1 MLAELTESIVTFL
14 NTQSSSVWGE
24 LIIPNHL
31 LAEPCLDPNQLLSA
45 QERKLFVMP
54 LITSFSPENM
64 SGRDRRRSVT
74 ANLQISVALLI
85 PFQEFSR
92 KDVTD
97 WDEVKRVL
105 ELRELIDLNIITAD
119 WRPYLLSDIDPQP
132 PVEIE
137 LNQRNFLS
145 VTDFSF
151 QKQTC

>member
-1 MLAELTESIVTFL
+1 MLAELTETIVTFL
-14 NTQSSSVWGE
+14 NTRSASAWGE
-24 LIIPNHL
+24 YKIPDYL
-31 LAEPCLDPNQLLSA
+31 LAEPCLDPNQLLSS

-54 LITSFSPENM
+54 LISAFSPENM
-64 SGRDRRRSVT
+64 AGRDRRRSVT
-74 ANLQISVALLI
+74 VNLQISIALLI

-105 ELRELIDLNIITAD
+105 ELRELIDLNIITGD
-119 WRPYLLSDIDPQP
+119 WKPYLLSDIDPQP

-151 QKQTC
+151 QKQAC